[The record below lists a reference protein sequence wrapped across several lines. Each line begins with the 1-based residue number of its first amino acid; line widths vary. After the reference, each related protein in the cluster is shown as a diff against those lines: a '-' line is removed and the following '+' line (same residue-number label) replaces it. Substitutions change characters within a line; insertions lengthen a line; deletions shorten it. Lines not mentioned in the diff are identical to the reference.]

1 VKPNKYIVD
10 HDSTVA
16 IVPNLIKTDNDD
28 NINWDDFLQTL
39 EKLEKTIDEYNEGK
53 ISLLEPD

>member
-1 VKPNKYIVD
+1 M
-10 HDSTVA
+10 TL
-16 IVPNLIKTDNDD
+16 VPNPIKTDDGD

>member
-1 VKPNKYIVD
+1 
-10 HDSTVA
+10 
-16 IVPNLIKTDNDD
+16 LR
-28 NINWDDFLQTL
+28 TL

>member
-1 VKPNKYIVD
+1 
-10 HDSTVA
+10 
-16 IVPNLIKTDNDD
+16 
-28 NINWDDFLQTL
+28 LQTL